1 MVGDDACTT
10 FIELLKRMMDI
21 FSSMEERKRNQAG
34 KKIKPPKIKLG
45 KLSKSDFRKLQKAG
59 FDIKY
64 VTVPAEK
71 SAEVEENLLKM
82 GGSFFKTEVGDSNNA
97 VFAVPASQI
106 DMIQSA
112 LKHAVAKDLQ
122 ENPDKIAVK
131 DGKDLIDTEDIGLV
145 RRVMTDHDIPVVT
158 FKNDDDKYMN
168 FVPVRWSIPVLSIMS
183 VRCFRCGRSRAVPAC
198 LASYMS
204 CCIAGEWMWRAMHR
218 GTCFS

>member
-71 SAEVEENLLKM
+71 SVEVEENLLKM
-82 GGSFFKTEVGDSNNA
+82 GGSFFKTEVGDSNIDSYIDMFKNELDIDEGDFRKFGA
-97 VFAVPASQI
+97 ADNSKAQEFYQKLIDGELSGADIWQI
-106 DMIQSA
+106 DT
-112 LKHAVAKDLQ
+112 
-122 ENPDKIAVK
+122 P
-131 DGKDLIDTEDIGLV
+131 IGEEEADEE
-145 RRVMTDHDIPVVT
+145 T
-158 FKNDDDKYMN
+158 
-168 FVPVRWSIPVLSIMS
+168 
-183 VRCFRCGRSRAVPAC
+183 
-198 LASYMS
+198 
-204 CCIAGEWMWRAMHR
+204 
-218 GTCFS
+218 